1 MNGKLILVRHAQSI
15 WNKQNR
21 LSGNSQIG
29 LTPEGLQQSVDAAK
43 ELLEKNIKIDIAFSS
58 DQKRAFDTMDIMLK
72 EIKFEGPKF
81 RTPDLRE
88 SELGAINGMKIEDIE
103 KEYGKDF
110 VFKLIREFDT
120 KAPAKEGEPAPESL
134 GDMVK
139 RVGDFHEKN
148 VKKHIEKGKN
158 VLIIAHDGT
167 LRAYL
172 SYLGELD
179 VNQSRIIAFDN
190 AKPFIYEFKEGDDS
204 EDRLI

>member
-15 WNKQNR
+15 WNKQDR

-120 KAPAKEGEPAPESL
+120 KAPAKKGEPAPESL

-190 AKPFIYEFKEGDDS
+190 AKPFIYEFKEGDDN

>member
-15 WNKQNR
+15 WNKQDR

-158 VLIIAHDGT
+158 VIIIAHDGT

-190 AKPFIYEFKEGDDS
+190 AKPFIYEF
-204 EDRLI
+204 R

>member
-15 WNKQNR
+15 WNKQDR

-81 RTPDLRE
+81 KTPDLRE

-190 AKPFIYEFKEGDDS
+190 AKPYIYEFKEGDDN

>member
-15 WNKQNR
+15 WNKQDR

-158 VLIIAHDGT
+158 ILIIAHDGT

>member
-81 RTPDLRE
+81 KTPDLRE

-190 AKPFIYEFKEGDDS
+190 AKPFIYEFKEGDDN